1 MHHFEIVGPL
11 GLDPAVVEVVKV
23 VEVLSLR
30 SPLIEVVA
38 HPGLPC

>member
-11 GLDPAVVEVVKV
+11 GPDPAEVVEVV
-23 VEVLSLR
+23 EVSSLR